1 MSAFK
6 STLPKVCPAMAGLFF
21 ARKVCDSPTAAMVRL
36 TLGEKSMTVEIDASY
51 VSVSDSGDLL
61 EIMSN
66 SCLDFS
72 DLLDEAERYGWD
84 IPEKDLDLERVKS
97 WIFDAD
103 LTDSDLMDLS
113 YRLTRELVDRLNSVR
128 QCADSRLET
137 NRQNMERIRE
147 LERAAGPDA
156 ATA

>member
-1 MSAFK
+1 
-6 STLPKVCPAMAGLFF
+6 
-21 ARKVCDSPTAAMVRL
+21 
-36 TLGEKSMTVEIDASY
+36 MTVEIDASY

>member
-1 MSAFK
+1 
-6 STLPKVCPAMAGLFF
+6 
-21 ARKVCDSPTAAMVRL
+21 MVRL

>member
-1 MSAFK
+1 
-6 STLPKVCPAMAGLFF
+6 
-21 ARKVCDSPTAAMVRL
+21 MVRL
-36 TLGEKSMTVEIDASY
+36 TLGEKNMTVEIDASY

-72 DLLDEAERYGWD
+72 DLLDEAERFGWD
-84 IPEKDLDLERVKS
+84 IPQKDLDLDIVKA
-97 WIFDAD
+97 WIVEAD
-103 LTDSDLMDLS
+103 IPDSELKDLI
-113 YRLTRELVDRLNSVR
+113 YRLTCELVDRLNSVR
-128 QCADSRLET
+128 EVADNFLT
-137 NRQNMERIRE
+137 TTRQQADRIRE